1 MKYIFPSK
9 LRLVSIALLVVAMP
23 ACVSLGT
30 DLIENKYVSIERVK
44 TNKTRIGSVY
54 VHQTDNGIRISAR
67 LRRWTHN
74 RRGAVDIEVISPSGE
89 VLAFKHVT
97 YSTQTRRGRLS
108 RFTTQIPITP
118 PKGSRVRI
126 RDHDKSAHVS

>member
-1 MKYIFPSK
+1 MKYIFRSK
-9 LRLVSIALLVVAMP
+9 LRLLSIAVIVVAMP

-30 DLIENKYVSIERVK
+30 DLLENSYVSIERAK
-44 TNKTRIGSVY
+44 SNKTRVRSVY
-54 VHQTDNGIRISAR
+54 VHQTDSGIRITAR
-67 LRRWTHN
+67 LRRLTHN

-118 PKGSRVRI
+118 QKGSLIRI
-126 RDHDKSAHVS
+126 RDHDKSAHVL